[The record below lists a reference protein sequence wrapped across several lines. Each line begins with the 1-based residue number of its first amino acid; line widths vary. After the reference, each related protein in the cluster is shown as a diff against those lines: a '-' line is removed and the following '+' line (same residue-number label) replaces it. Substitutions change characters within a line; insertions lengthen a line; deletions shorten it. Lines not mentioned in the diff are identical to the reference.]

1 MPWTLFYFERSKTML
16 KETRTY
22 TDYDG
27 VERTEDFYFAL
38 SKAELAEMEL
48 STDGGMQSMIERIIN
63 SKDNKKIV
71 EIFKEILL
79 KSYGEKSD
87 DGKRFVKS
95 PELSKAFSETPVY
108 SDMFME
114 LATDEAKASAFIDG
128 ILPSDMQAQL
138 AEVRNNKEI
147 ESATNA

>member
-1 MPWTLFYFERSKTML
+1 ML

-27 VERTEDFYFAL
+27 VERTENFYFAL

-48 STDGGMQSMIERIIN
+48 STDGGMQAMIEKIIN

-114 LATDEAKASAFIDG
+114 LATDEEKASAFIDG

-138 AEVRNNKEI
+138 AEVSKKKES
-147 ESATNA
+147 EK

>member
-1 MPWTLFYFERSKTML
+1 ML

-27 VERTEDFYFAL
+27 VERTEDFYFGL

-48 STDGGMQSMIERIIN
+48 STDGGMQNLIEKIIN
-63 SKDNKKIV
+63 SKDNKKII
-71 EIFKEILL
+71 EIFKDILL
-79 KSYGEKSD
+79 KSYGEKSA
-87 DGKRFVKS
+87 DGRRFVKS

-114 LATDEAKASAFIDG
+114 LAADDKKASAFIDG
-128 ILPSDMQAQL
+128 ILPAEMKAQL
-138 AEVRNNKEI
+138 AEIRKNKEI
-147 ESATNA
+147 DSVANA

>member
-1 MPWTLFYFERSKTML
+1 ML

-138 AEVRNNKEI
+138 AEVRKNKKI
-147 ESATNA
+147 ESTTNA

>member
-1 MPWTLFYFERSKTML
+1 ML

-27 VERTEDFYFAL
+27 VERTENFYFAL

-48 STDGGMQSMIERIIN
+48 STDGGMQAMIEKIIN

-114 LATDEAKASAFIDG
+114 LATDEEKASAFIDG

-138 AEVRNNKEI
+138 AEVRKKKES
-147 ESATNA
+147 EK

>member
-1 MPWTLFYFERSKTML
+1 ML

-138 AEVRNNKEI
+138 AEVRKNKEI
-147 ESATNA
+147 ESTTNA

>member
-1 MPWTLFYFERSKTML
+1 ML

-27 VERTEDFYFAL
+27 VERTEDFYFGL

-48 STDGGMQSMIERIIN
+48 STDGGMQNLIEKIIN
-63 SKDNKKIV
+63 SKDNKKII
-71 EIFKEILL
+71 EIFKDILL
-79 KSYGEKSD
+79 KSYGEKSA
-87 DGKRFVKS
+87 DGRRFVKS

-114 LATDEAKASAFIDG
+114 LATDDKKASAFIDG
-128 ILPSDMQAQL
+128 ILPAEMKAQL
-138 AEVRNNKEI
+138 AEIRKNKEI
-147 ESATNA
+147 DSIANA

>member
-1 MPWTLFYFERSKTML
+1 ML

-27 VERTEDFYFAL
+27 VERTENFYFAL

-48 STDGGMQSMIERIIN
+48 STDGGMQAMIEKIIN

-114 LATDEAKASAFIDG
+114 LATDEEKASAFIDG
-128 ILPSDMQAQL
+128 IIPSDMQAQL
-138 AEVRNNKEI
+138 AEVRKKKES
-147 ESATNA
+147 EK

>member
-1 MPWTLFYFERSKTML
+1 ML

-48 STDGGMQSMIERIIN
+48 STDGGMQAMIEKIIN

-138 AEVRNNKEI
+138 AEVRKKKES
-147 ESATNA
+147 EK

>member
-1 MPWTLFYFERSKTML
+1 MI

-22 TDYDG
+22 VDYDG

-48 STDGGMQSMIERIIN
+48 STDGGFEKLIDKIVK

-71 EIFKEILL
+71 ETFKQILL

-87 DGKRFVKS
+87 DGRRFIKS
-95 PELSKAFSETPVY
+95 AELSKEFSETPVY
-108 SDMFME
+108 SDMFIE
-114 LATDEAKASAFIDG
+114 LATDEDKASKFING
-128 ILPSDMQAQL
+128 IMPKDIKQQL
-138 AEVRNNKEI
+138 DEAESKKALRDI
-147 ESATNA
+147 TNA

>member
-1 MPWTLFYFERSKTML
+1 ML

-48 STDGGMQSMIERIIN
+48 STDGGMQAMIEKIIN

-114 LATDEAKASAFIDG
+114 LATDEEKASAFIDG
-128 ILPSDMQAQL
+128 ILPSDMQDQL
-138 AEVRNNKEI
+138 AEVRKKKEL
-147 ESATNA
+147 EK

>member
-1 MPWTLFYFERSKTML
+1 ML

>member
-1 MPWTLFYFERSKTML
+1 ML

-48 STDGGMQSMIERIIN
+48 STDGGMQAMIEKIIN

-114 LATDEAKASAFIDG
+114 LATDETKASAFIDG

-138 AEVRNNKEI
+138 AEVRKKKES
-147 ESATNA
+147 EN

>member
-1 MPWTLFYFERSKTML
+1 ML

-138 AEVRNNKEI
+138 AEVRKNKEI

>member
-1 MPWTLFYFERSKTML
+1 ML

-27 VERTEDFYFAL
+27 VERTEDFYFGL

-48 STDGGMQSMIERIIN
+48 STDGGMQNLIEKIIN
-63 SKDNKKIV
+63 SKDNKKII
-71 EIFKEILL
+71 EIFKDILL
-79 KSYGEKSD
+79 KSYGEKSA
-87 DGKRFVKS
+87 DGRRFIKS

-114 LATDEAKASAFIDG
+114 LATDDKKASAFIDG
-128 ILPSDMQAQL
+128 ILPAEMKAQL
-138 AEVRNNKEI
+138 AEIRKNKEI
-147 ESATNA
+147 DSIANA